1 MSLLDSFKN
10 FVKYFLFFLFFQTCI
25 YSQYIDINGNVRSNS
40 GALSYA
46 NLILLDSDLG
56 TIADENGNFKLKA
69 DLSIDKILLV
79 SYVGYVS
86 KKISLKD
93 SSFDFND
100 LQIILEEDLN
110 GLNEVVITGTL
121 KDEFV
126 KESSVKVNVIT

>member
-1 MSLLDSFKN
+1 
-10 FVKYFLFFLFFQTCI
+10 
-25 YSQYIDINGNVRSNS
+25 
-40 GALSYA
+40 LSYA

-126 KESSVKVNVIT
+126 TESSVKVNVITSKKINSFLPSAGSNITDIVKLVRWSSRSYFLWSLFYKFN